1 MSGPA
6 AAADGL
12 DLRDRGRAAYRQGAW
27 SAAFSQLAAAD
38 RESPLDPADLDLLVT
53 AAYRGESPISLS
65 GGPFRAEN
73 GFGCPLT
80 SLLLDPGEVVG

>member
-38 RESPLDPADLDLLVT
+38 WESLLDPADLDLLVT
-53 AAYRGESPISLS
+53 AA
-65 GGPFRAEN
+65 
-73 GFGCPLT
+73 T
-80 SLLLDPGEVVG
+80 